1 GNMILNIMKS
11 NATNVN
17 NADDSVKKSYNVD
30 VTKYYK
36 QVSIVT
42 SLVVLVAMVITPIA
56 STIILTCLVGV
67 SFLLLKN
74 VQNKFPSNIMLLIVF
89 VVFWSIS
96 VNLLCCNLSLQHVIS
111 TWAISIGV
119 CIAGLLVGMIIE
131 IDLTKYIIPQGIY
144 TLVCL
149 FVSKILAFILYHQ
162 NNQLVSVQITNFS
175 NDNLICIATTENAF
189 SWDCTEA

>member
-1 GNMILNIMKS
+1 MILNIMKS

-17 NADDSVKKSYNVD
+17 NADDSVKESYNVD

-42 SLVVLVAMVITPIA
+42 SLVVLVAMVITPIV

-162 NNQLVSVQITNFS
+162 NNQSVSVQITNFS
-175 NDNLICIATTENAF
+175 NDNLFCFVTVEYAF
-189 SWDCTEA
+189 SSQYTEA